1 MVRPQI
7 LIVED
12 EIIAGMALRTKLTDD
27 GFADCEL
34 VSSGEE
40 AIDRVQKKPID
51 LVLMDINIRGEIG
64 GIEAARVIHMDHDIP
79 IIFVTGYPDQ
89 EIMDRAM
96 VAKPAD
102 YLIKPLDYNVLLES
116 IKKALREKNHITN
129 KP

>member
-27 GFADCEL
+27 GFADCDL

-40 AIDRVQKKPID
+40 AIERVQKEHID

-64 GIEAARVIHMDHDIP
+64 GIEAARVIHTDYDIP

-116 IKKALREKNHITN
+116 IKKALKEKNSISN